1 MASITAPS
9 SLNIPKAKLGCN
21 VRGLSRKATA
31 APKATSRSVVRASG
45 AVGEVPDMGKRN
57 VMNLLLV
64 GAIGLPA
71 TSLVGGFAYF
81 FVPPGCVSTLV
92 HRAARRPRVSS
103 RDRAIGSM
111 ISLSLSPHSS
121 VGGDRKEELDRSVR
135 PPRVD
140 PSRARS
146 LASIASLT
154 RAVPIASP
162 PPSSINRSGG
172 GGGGGQ
178 AAKDAQ
184 GNDVKKSAWLKT
196 HLPGDRTLTQ
206 GLKVRAAALSRA
218 RPAAMTAA
226 RRHRS

>member
-81 FVPPGCVSTLV
+81 FVPPG
-92 HRAARRPRVSS
+92 
-103 RDRAIGSM
+103 
-111 ISLSLSPHSS
+111 
-121 VGGDRKEELDRSVR
+121 
-135 PPRVD
+135 
-140 PSRARS
+140 
-146 LASIASLT
+146 
-154 RAVPIASP
+154 
-162 PPSSINRSGG
+162 GG

-206 GLKVRAAALSRA
+206 GLKGDATYIIVKDDGSIADFGLNAVCTHLGCVVPWNKAENKFKCPCHGSQYNDEGKVIRGPAPLSLALAHAAINDSDTVIFSPWTETDFRTGLQ
-218 RPAAMTAA
+218 PWWK
-226 RRHRS
+226 

>member
-92 HRAARRPRVSS
+92 HGAARRPRVSS

-111 ISLSLSPHSS
+111 ISLSLSTQQR
-121 VGGDRKEELDRSVR
+121 GGIGRRNSIAPRRSIARSIARLDRIADARR
-135 PPRVD
+135 PHR
-140 PSRARS
+140 
-146 LASIASLT
+146 
-154 RAVPIASP
+154 SP

-178 AAKDAQ
+178 PAKDAQ

-226 RRHRS
+226 RQPRS

>member
-81 FVPPGCVSTLV
+81 FVPPG
-92 HRAARRPRVSS
+92 
-103 RDRAIGSM
+103 
-111 ISLSLSPHSS
+111 
-121 VGGDRKEELDRSVR
+121 
-135 PPRVD
+135 
-140 PSRARS
+140 
-146 LASIASLT
+146 
-154 RAVPIASP
+154 
-162 PPSSINRSGG
+162 
-172 GGGGGQ
+172 
-178 AAKDAQ
+178 
-184 GNDVKKSAWLKT
+184 
-196 HLPGDRTLTQ
+196 
-206 GLKVRAAALSRA
+206 
-218 RPAAMTAA
+218 
-226 RRHRS
+226 